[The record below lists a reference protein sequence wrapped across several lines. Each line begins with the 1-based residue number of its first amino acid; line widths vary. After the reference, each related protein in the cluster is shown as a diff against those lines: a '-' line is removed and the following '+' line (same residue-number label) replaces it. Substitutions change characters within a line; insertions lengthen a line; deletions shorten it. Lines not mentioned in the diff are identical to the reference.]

1 MPRKTNGTASI
12 DHHSTPQRSA
22 RWLLFCIARNNCS
35 YPNCQGGGT
44 RRGAT
49 RLARKNCVWFRVTPT
64 PFKANDNVRQVGFD
78 CDPSSI
84 LSCSLA
90 QLTADQAAN
99 EHTGLAPD
107 EIDFFTPLDATVTRL
122 PATLPLFATGLG
134 ALGLFGWR
142 RKRQP
147 KALSA

>member
-1 MPRKTNGTASI
+1 MSVTGTL
-12 DHHSTPQRSA
+12 T
-22 RWLLFCIARNNCS
+22 
-35 YPNCQGGGT
+35 GGT
-44 RRGAT
+44 FDDFLTAYII
-49 RLARKNCVWFRVTPT
+49 AQFRTTGSQQTVQEAVSLNFT
-64 PFKANDNVRQVGFD
+64 KIEYRNISLVNDNVQQVGFD
-78 CDPSSI
+78 SDPPSI
-84 LSCSLA
+84 LSYSLA

-134 ALGLFGWR
+134 ALGLLGWR
-142 RKRQP
+142 RKRKP